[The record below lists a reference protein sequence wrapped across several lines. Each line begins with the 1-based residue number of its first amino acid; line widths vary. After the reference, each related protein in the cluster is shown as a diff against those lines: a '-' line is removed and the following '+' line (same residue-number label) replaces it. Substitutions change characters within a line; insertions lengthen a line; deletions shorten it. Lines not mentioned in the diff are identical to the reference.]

1 MYIGDTFAR
10 QINGKGLRLFGD
22 IDVEA
27 FWQVTGKEIYCARY
41 LLTDSLKR
49 RHVVHKSGA
58 DGAAMA
64 WARAGW
70 GGVAPAP
77 RPAALIGSQYAGNR
91 CYPVPSSSR
100 HRSHCAYTSGL
111 TRLAASPPL
120 LGDLCSVHSIS
131 DITARI
137 TLSDASIWCVVDV
150 PTANK

>member
-10 QINGKGLRLFGD
+10 QINGKGLRLFAD

-77 RPAALIGSQYAGNR
+77 RRSLLS
-91 CYPVPSSSR
+91 VPSTPAIGVIR
-100 HRSHCAYTSGL
+100 FRRRRAIAPIVL
-111 TRLAASPPL
+111 IPP
-120 LGDLCSVHSIS
+120 
-131 DITARI
+131 A
-137 TLSDASIWCVVDV
+137 
-150 PTANK
+150 